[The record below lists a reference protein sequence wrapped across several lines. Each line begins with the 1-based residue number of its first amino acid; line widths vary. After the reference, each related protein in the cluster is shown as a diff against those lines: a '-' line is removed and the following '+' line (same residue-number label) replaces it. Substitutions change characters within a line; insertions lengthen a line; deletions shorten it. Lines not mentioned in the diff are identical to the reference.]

1 MARAV
6 KIFGDAALGSLF
18 FEGVPVPPAPL
29 GGIVVATTLDG
40 NPNRIQI
47 TRSDQFQKNGV
58 DVRILFKRMINTR
71 VRNKEGQ
78 RLVQDL
84 GYTQQQVLDYIN
96 DEANRKANEIDFQ
109 RNSSTVGSGNTINFT
124 GAGVSA
130 VTVSGDVATVT
141 IAGGGNPVVS
151 GAIVGAGSTTLRLTL
166 DDATNVDVDV
176 TSMRSTTSIG
186 SSTDYFFLNNG
197 AQLANNQHD
206 KAGGVVFYGTKVK
219 RGEELVFGLPSD
231 NLHIGMWDGGNGVS
245 GITNVNNK
253 ANWSTKWAYD
263 VDNTRWSDHNVTRGQ
278 TGTDL
283 SSDVETDSS
292 TYSIKFDY
300 DTQKLQLW
308 EVDTAFYWQVST
320 ANVAVGATE
329 TYIYFSS
336 ESDTQ
341 ATPPGSLP
349 GISTL
354 RASEWTLESFVNTQ
368 AGPTIHTGV
377 QDDDIWKSTRSLRPG
392 MKMKATLSGD
402 IKLHH
407 WSVGYGGTTGMGNG
421 PLNPYGDATGSWRSS
436 NSQEIRSEQNST
448 FNNNYT
454 AAVDTS
460 TNLTLD
466 LEGRN
471 ISWRYNSDNSW
482 DLFDEDTDEVILTG
496 DTNLDGGDMY
506 PYLFGASTINNYT
519 TEVPQWEWEWNNSQ
533 WFVEH
538 RDWESGNYGTTFMGK
553 IPNAKPLK
561 TATQSI
567 PTQSG
572 GYYYLGNARYRVTWG
587 EKMRP
592 GQEFSWTQLTDN
604 SNGAT
609 KNNMVIGVL
618 NSDSDDFTHGIRFH
632 QFGYPKEQ
640 SDQDTGFTLSAGI
653 GTDTAC
659 AGTSMRMKYEY
670 GTNKLV
676 CERVTAGVRTK
687 IAESSSALDGNPIFI
702 SLGGESTRVPTTQ
715 GVSVYGWE
723 CVHEPPNY
731 YNPWKNWRIGGF
743 PENQSSLAVGIHSTG
758 QVLAYKADQVWRHK
772 DGLAP
777 GYKMHWLMPTTQING
792 QIGQW
797 SSSNAS
803 SGLTNVENSDTFW
816 DWSWQSN
823 TSEEIDAL
831 KGFTFNTGNSNYSST
846 KWSDPSPGNT
856 KFSIRYHSNNSI
868 DIFDESN
875 SDIIAT
881 KDVAGDGNPI
891 YISWVAGGNTINQA
905 QMQDDFFDGGD
916 VGIALTATVV

>member
-1 MARAV
+1 
-6 KIFGDAALGSLF
+6 
-18 FEGVPVPPAPL
+18 
-29 GGIVVATTLDG
+29 
-40 NPNRIQI
+40 
-47 TRSDQFQKNGV
+47 
-58 DVRILFKRMINTR
+58 
-71 VRNKEGQ
+71 
-78 RLVQDL
+78 
-84 GYTQQQVLDYIN
+84 
-96 DEANRKANEIDFQ
+96 
-109 RNSSTVGSGNTINFT
+109 
-124 GAGVSA
+124 
-130 VTVSGDVATVT
+130 
-141 IAGGGNPVVS
+141 
-151 GAIVGAGSTTLRLTL
+151 
-166 DDATNVDVDV
+166 
-176 TSMRSTTSIG
+176 
-186 SSTDYFFLNNG
+186 
-197 AQLANNQHD
+197 
-206 KAGGVVFYGTKVK
+206 
-219 RGEELVFGLPSD
+219 
-231 NLHIGMWDGGNGVS
+231 
-245 GITNVNNK
+245 
-253 ANWSTKWAYD
+253 
-263 VDNTRWSDHNVTRGQ
+263 
-278 TGTDL
+278 
-283 SSDVETDSS
+283 
-292 TYSIKFDY
+292 
-300 DTQKLQLW
+300 
-308 EVDTAFYWQVST
+308 
-320 ANVAVGATE
+320 
-329 TYIYFSS
+329 
-336 ESDTQ
+336 
-341 ATPPGSLP
+341 
-349 GISTL
+349 
-354 RASEWTLESFVNTQ
+354 
-368 AGPTIHTGV
+368 
-377 QDDDIWKSTRSLRPG
+377 

-402 IKLHH
+402 IKLQH
-407 WSVGYGGTTGMGNG
+407 WGVGYGGATDMGNG
-421 PLNPYGDATGSWRSS
+421 PSNPYGDATGSWRSS

-519 TEVPQWEWEWNNSQ
+519 TEVPQWEWEWNASQ
-533 WFVEH
+533 WFTEY
-538 RDWESGNYGTTFMGK
+538 RDYSGGGTTFVGK
-553 IPNAKPLK
+553 VPNAKPLK
-561 TATQSI
+561 TYTSLA
-567 PTQSG
+567 TQSG

-609 KNNMVIGVL
+609 KNNMVIGIL

-653 GTDTAC
+653 GTDTVC
-659 AGTSMRMKYEY
+659 AGTSMRLKYEY

-687 IAESSSALDGNPIFI
+687 IGESSSALDGNPIFI

-723 CVHEPPNY
+723 CVHKGVGH
-731 YNPWKNWRIGGF
+731 YNPWNNWRIGGF

-758 QVLAYKADQVWRHK
+758 GVLSYKADQVWRHK

-777 GYKMHWLMPTTQING
+777 GYKMHWLLPTTQING

-803 SGLTNVENSDTFW
+803 SGLTNVENLDTYW

-823 TSEEIDAL
+823 TSEEIDEL
-831 KGFTFNTGNSNYSST
+831 KGFTFNTSNANYSAT
-846 KWSDPSPGNT
+846 KWTDPSPGNT

-875 SDIIAT
+875 SAIIAT
-881 KDVAGDGNPI
+881 KDAAGDSNPI
-891 YISWVAGGNTINQA
+891 YISWVAGGNTNSQA
-905 QMQDDFFDGGD
+905 QMQDDFFGGGD
-916 VGIALTATVV
+916 VGIALTSASV

>member
-1 MARAV
+1 MAKAV
-6 KIFGDAALGSLF
+6 SIYGDAAQGALF
-18 FEGVPVPPAPL
+18 FDGVSIPPAPL
-29 GGIVVATTLDG
+29 GGIVVAIE
-40 NPNRIQI
+40 NPNRPGKIRV
-47 TRSDQFQKNGV
+47 TRTDQFQKDGV
-58 DVRILFKRMINTR
+58 TPRVLFKRMLPSR
-71 VRNKEGQ
+71 VRNKQ
-78 RLVQDL
+78 DQSLISDL
-84 GYTQQQVLDYIN
+84 GFSLAEVISYIN

-109 RNSSTVGSGNTINFT
+109 KNASTVGSGNTINFT

-130 VTVSGDVATVT
+130 VTVSGDIATVS
-141 IAGGGNPVVS
+141 IAGGGNPVAS

-166 DDATNVDVDV
+166 DDSTNIDVDV
-176 TSMRSTTSIG
+176 TALRSTTSIA
-186 SSTDYFFLNNG
+186 SSTSYFFLNNG

-206 KAGGVVFYGTKVK
+206 KGGGVVFYGTKVK
-219 RGEELVFGLPSD
+219 RGEELVFALPSD
-231 NLHIGMWDGGNGVS
+231 DLHIGIWDGGGAVTGV
-245 GITNVNNK
+245 TNVNNK
-253 ANWSTKWAYD
+253 SNWSTKWVHD
-263 VDNTRWSDHNVTRGQ
+263 SGDTRWDDANVTRGQ
-278 TGTDL
+278 VGTDL
-283 SSDVETDSS
+283 PSDLETNSN
-292 TYSIKFDY
+292 TFSIKFDY

-308 EVDTAFYWQVST
+308 EVDTAYSWKVSS

-329 TYIYFSS
+329 TYIYFST

-377 QDDDIWKSTRSLRPG
+377 HDDDIWKSTRSLRPG
-392 MKMKATLSGD
+392 MKMKTTLSGD
-402 IKLHH
+402 TKLHH
-407 WSVGYGGTTGMGNG
+407 WGVGYGGTTGMGNG
-421 PLNPYGDATGSWRSS
+421 PQNPYGDATGSWRSS
-436 NSQEIRSEQNST
+436 NAQEIRAEQNST
-448 FNNNYT
+448 INNNYT

-482 DLFDEDTDEVILTG
+482 DVFDEDTDEVIITG

-506 PYLFGASTINNYT
+506 PYLFGAATINTYA
-519 TEVPQWEWEWNNSQ
+519 TEVPQWEWEWNASQ
-533 WFVEH
+533 WFTEY
-538 RDWESGNYGTTFMGK
+538 RDYSGGGTTFVGK
-553 IPNAKPLK
+553 VPIVKPLK
-561 TATQSI
+561 TYTSSGSL
-567 PTQSG
+567 SG
-572 GYYYLGNARYRVTWG
+572 GYYYLSNERYRYTWG

-592 GQEFSWTQLTDN
+592 GQEFSWTQLSDN

-618 NSDSDDFTHGIRFH
+618 NSDSDGFTHGIRFH

-640 SDQDTGFTLSAGI
+640 GDQDTGFTLSAGI

-659 AGTSMRMKYEY
+659 AGTSMRLKYEY

-687 IAESSSALDGNPIFI
+687 IGESSSALDGNPIFI

-723 CVHEPPNY
+723 CVHKGVGH
-731 YNPWKNWRIGGF
+731 YNPWENWRIGGF

-758 QVLAYKADQVWRHK
+758 SPLAFKADQVWRHK

-777 GYKMHWLMPTTQING
+777 GYKMHWLLPTTQVNG

-797 SSSNAS
+797 SSSNAT
-803 SGLTNVENSDTFW
+803 SGLTNVENTDSYW

-846 KWSDPSPGNT
+846 KWTDPSPGNT

-875 SDIIAT
+875 SAIIAT
-881 KDVAGDGNPI
+881 KDAAGDGNPI
-891 YISWVAGGNTINQA
+891 YISWVAGGATANQA
-905 QMQDDFFDGGD
+905 QMVDDFFGGGD
-916 VGIALTATVV
+916 VGIALTTTAV